1 MVKNGNACH
10 LFFRVP
16 EIGTEV
22 PRVTIFRGQSTGNY
36 RLTVLF
42 WSGRRRLN
50 SLFLSLKSHVY
61 ADFGLVVNTTT
72 NPSPTTILNFRR
84 PLDGFLLLLSVKVPV
99 SNLGLTPTK
108 WWWDFS
114 WYTFGTQMVHK
125 ILCRQRCK
133 NGKGLP
139 SRPERNFLFQDEG
152 PGSFQETAR
161 YIRNPACSQRF
172 QLEYCCSK
180 E

>member
-61 ADFGLVVNTTT
+61 ADFELVVNTTT
-72 NPSPTTILNFRR
+72 NPSPTTILIMNELRVKIVARFIFVVILLFTAIYPQKPRITTTNNYKFLRGNYWRFLGKCRFSGGCGMGTGHGGTKNNNNKFKNNNNKLGRCVRLHETQR
-84 PLDGFLLLLSVKVPV
+84 PPNTAS
-99 SNLGLTPTK
+99 
-108 WWWDFS
+108 
-114 WYTFGTQMVHK
+114 
-125 ILCRQRCK
+125 
-133 NGKGLP
+133 
-139 SRPERNFLFQDEG
+139 LF
-152 PGSFQETAR
+152 
-161 YIRNPACSQRF
+161 
-172 QLEYCCSK
+172 
-180 E
+180 

>member
-61 ADFGLVVNTTT
+61 ADFELVVNTTT
-72 NPSPTTILNFRR
+72 NPSPTTILDFRR
-84 PLDGFLLLLSVKVPV
+84 PLDGFFIAFERKSACFKSRTYTNKMVVGFFMV
-99 SNLGLTPTK
+99 HI
-108 WWWDFS
+108 
-114 WYTFGTQMVHK
+114 WYTNGTQ
-125 ILCRQRCK
+125 
-133 NGKGLP
+133 NPLP
-139 SRPERNFLFQDEG
+139 TEV
-152 PGSFQETAR
+152 
-161 YIRNPACSQRF
+161 
-172 QLEYCCSK
+172 
-180 E
+180 

>member
-1 MVKNGNACH
+1 MRVWHNGCAPAFQAGYTGSTPVTRSN
-10 LFFRVP
+10 FGGIP
-16 EIGTEV
+16 EWPKGADCKSA
-22 PRVTIFRGQSTGNY
+22 STSFDG
-36 RLTVLF
+36 
-42 WSGRRRLN
+42 S
-50 SLFLSLKSHVY
+50 
-61 ADFGLVVNTTT
+61 

>member
-61 ADFGLVVNTTT
+61 ADFELVVNTTT

-84 PLDGFLLLLSVKVPV
+84 PMDGFFIASERKSACFKSRTYTNKMVVGFFV
-99 SNLGLTPTK
+99 VHI
-108 WWWDFS
+108 
-114 WYTFGTQMVHK
+114 WYTNGTQ
-125 ILCRQRCK
+125 
-133 NGKGLP
+133 NPLP
-139 SRPERNFLFQDEG
+139 TEV
-152 PGSFQETAR
+152 
-161 YIRNPACSQRF
+161 
-172 QLEYCCSK
+172 
-180 E
+180 